1 MQEREMNEIV
11 AKQIQEYWD
20 AYVLNPVRTYKD
32 RVFRMIFK
40 DKEELLQLYNALHET
55 SYSNPDDLTIN
66 TLENA
71 VYLGMKN
78 DISFILFGQLSLYE
92 HQSTWNPNI
101 PLRDLLYVAKLYEK
115 LIVKDNL
122 YGTKLLQIPSP
133 KFIVFYNG
141 IEERPEREVLKLS
154 DAYEPS
160 AVEPD
165 LELKVLVLNI
175 NAGYNENI
183 KENCQTLKEY
193 MEFVGY
199 VREYDKKMPFPQ
211 AVNMAVDTCIE
222 KGILAD
228 FLRANKA
235 EVVAMSI
242 FEYDEAK
249 QRAFDKREGFE
260 DGWKA
265 GREAG
270 IEAGMEAGMETGRKS
285 LILHALK
292 NGSSKETIASVM
304 GIPLEEVESV
314 AIGDFSKE

>member
-1 MQEREMNEIV
+1 MQKREMNKIV

-32 RVFRMIFK
+32 RVFRMVFK

-101 PLRDLLYVAKLYEK
+101 PLRDLLYVARLYEK
-115 LIVKDNL
+115 LIVKDSL
-122 YGTKLLQIPSP
+122 YGTRLLQIPSP

-154 DAYEPS
+154 DAYEPG

-175 NAGYNENI
+175 NAGYNEDI

-193 MEFVGY
+193 MEFVDY
-199 VREYDKKMPFPQ
+199 VRAYAKEMPFPQ

-222 KGILAD
+222 KGILAE
-228 FLRANKA
+228 FLKANKA

-260 DGWKA
+260 DGWTA

-270 IEAGMEAGMETGRKS
+270 VETGRKS

-304 GIPLEEVESV
+304 GIPLEEVE
-314 AIGDFSKE
+314 AIATDDFSKE